1 MYYFI
6 GKYNL
11 NNVSLYVKVIFNDI
25 IIVNI
30 SIFVICVKFKV
41 KNKGEVNYFWNEFR
55 WFLIEIIILF
65 RLRNSRYL
73 KSFKINL
80 FC

>member
-6 GKYNL
+6 GIYNL
-11 NNVSLYVKVIFNDI
+11 NNGSLYVKVIFNDI

-41 KNKGEVNYFWNEFR
+41 KNKGEVNYFWNDF
-55 WFLIEIIILF
+55 
-65 RLRNSRYL
+65 
-73 KSFKINL
+73 
-80 FC
+80 